1 MAKSIFLGLV
11 VLCLLSQLCPATI
24 LTYIVEREIDQ
35 EDSFVELKLKIQ
47 ADGRS
52 LKDNIRQAEDV
63 I

>member
-11 VLCLLSQLCPATI
+11 VLCLLAQLCPATI